1 VRLDGAP
8 HKAKVMQIYVYML
21 RCSDGSYYVG
31 LTRDGLDKRVS
42 EHQSGRYPGYTHA
55 RRPVKLVWSQD
66 FLRLTD
72 AIACERRIKGW
83 RREKK
88 EALIRRDYDALPQ
101 LARTAKRHPST
112 GSG

>member
-1 VRLDGAP
+1 
-8 HKAKVMQIYVYML
+8 MQIYVYML
-21 RCSDGSYYVG
+21 QCSDGSYYVG
-31 LTRDGLDKRVS
+31 LTRDGLEKRLA
-42 EHQSGRYPGYTHA
+42 EHHGGRYPGHTHT

-66 FLRLTD
+66 FQWLKD

-88 EALIRRDYDALPQ
+88 EALVRGDYEALSA
-101 LARTAKRHPST
+101 LSRTAKRPPPST